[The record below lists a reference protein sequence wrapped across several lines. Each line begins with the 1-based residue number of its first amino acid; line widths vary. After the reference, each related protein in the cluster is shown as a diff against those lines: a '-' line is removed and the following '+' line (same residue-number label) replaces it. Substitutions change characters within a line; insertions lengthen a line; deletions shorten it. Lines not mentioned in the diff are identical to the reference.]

1 MARVRMT
8 QRNAGHENNR
18 EAASAPASYGWE
30 PDHPAHKADPEVDD
44 YLIDNDGNG
53 TGSEPSDFNE
63 DVHAGPYENGAHP
76 ATPDEG
82 PYHPAQPAGKQAAMR
97 RRAAEK
103 KAAKCIRIA
112 QAMLGETATVAQ
124 IEDQAVDLMDLSD
137 ASIDRQLERLST
149 IGVNADQND
158 PEDKTL
164 NPGGTVDGEPAI
176 EADPEEVEEESKKA
190 ADFLAEEDLAAEELL
205 AAMLAEEEADEEA
218 GDEEA
223 YGDVMSE
230 MPMMAEMPV
239 MGEMPMMAEHHDEAS
254 DEIADLMAPEAGDP
268 MGLMDEG
275 PSEDD
280 AILAELFAGRLAS
293 DEEGEDEEGEDEEA
307 EDEDEEAGK
316 KASDDEAE
324 DEEAEDEEAEDED
337 EEAGKKAASKQRPK
351 ARKSS
356 KGARSLGAVTKAASS
371 EINDLSQLW
380 ETAPDVTDVFG
391 N

>member
-30 PDHPAHKADPEVDD
+30 PEHPAHKADPEVDD

-112 QAMLGETATVAQ
+112 QAMLGGTATVAQ

-176 EADPEEVEEESKKA
+176 EADPEEVAEESKHA

-205 AAMLAEEEADEEA
+205 AAMLAEEEAEEEA

-223 YGDVMSE
+223 YGDVMGE
-230 MPMMAEMPV
+230 MPMMAEMP
-239 MGEMPMMAEHHDEAS
+239 MMSEHHDEAEA
-254 DEIADLMAPEAGDP
+254 EIADLMAPEAGDP
-268 MGLMDEG
+268 MGLADEG

-280 AILAELFAGRLAS
+280 AVLAELFAGRLAS

-307 EDEDEEAGK
+307 DEEAEEEAGK
-316 KASDDEAE
+316 KASDDEAD
-324 DEEAEDEEAEDED
+324 DEEAEEEEGEDEEGED

>member
-8 QRNAGHENNR
+8 QRNAGHEQNR

-30 PDHPAHKADPEVDD
+30 PDHPAHKADPEVGD

-53 TGSEPSDFNE
+53 TGSEPADFNE
-63 DVHAGPYENGAHP
+63 DVHQGPYENAAHP

-82 PYHPAQPAGKQAAMR
+82 PFHPAQPAGKQAAMR

-112 QAMLGETATVAQ
+112 QAMLGDNATVAQ

-137 ASIDRQLERLST
+137 ASIDRQLERLSAVT
-149 IGVNADQND
+149 VEADQND

-164 NPGGTVDGEPAI
+164 NPGGTVDGDPAVQ
-176 EADPEEVEEESKKA
+176 ADPEEVKEESKQA

-205 AAMLAEEEADEEA
+205 AAMLAEEEAEEEPVAMENWGQEEEA
-218 GDEEA
+218 CGD
-223 YGDVMSE
+223 D
-230 MPMMAEMPV
+230 V
-239 MGEMPMMAEHHDEAS
+239 MGEMPMMGEHEEAS
-254 DEIADLMAPEAGDP
+254 DP
-268 MGLMDEG
+268 MGLADEG
-275 PSEDD
+275 PAEDD
-280 AILAELFAGRLAS
+280 DLLAELFAGRYAS
-293 DEEGEDEEGEDEEA
+293 EEEGDDEEA
-307 EDEDEEAGK
+307 EEEEAEEEEAEEDEAGK
-316 KASDDEAE
+316 KASDDEEADE
-324 DEEAEDEEAEDED
+324 DEEAEEEEAEE